1 MIQQQG
7 NINKMLVTR
16 IKIGRLIIVRNM
28 DPKKGLVILMVPRQ
42 NINNSSNNICYY
54 TKFVILEMQRVDLSE
69 ATVEIK

>member
-1 MIQQQG
+1 
-7 NINKMLVTR
+7 
-16 IKIGRLIIVRNM
+16 M